1 MEFTNALAVLII
13 VVAVQLAKKA
23 EEKLLNRL
31 GERSKDIVYPILAG
45 VLVFLGH
52 LFGLVDVNNL
62 GDLLPLLVA
71 PQGLYIVLKK
81 LFGKQG

>member
-1 MEFTNALAVLII
+1 MEFTNALAILII
-13 VVAVQLAKKA
+13 VLVVQLAKKA

-45 VLVFLGH
+45 VLVFLGY